1 MDIPAMR
8 LFSSFL
14 AIPVSLLLLSPL
26 MSAGEQVTR
35 SLSVQSGPVNSAVI
49 QMDNARLAIYGI
61 HGEDDPRVEQVLL
74 THHRRDVA
82 WAARLAVEKGATAV
96 APVAESELLANP
108 AAFWNAFTQNRF
120 HDYGQQSTKIL
131 ASPLKVERWVKQ
143 GDTVNWR
150 GLQFQV
156 LDTPGYTRGSISYLA
171 ELDGKKIAFTGDLI
185 YGDGQLVDLYSFQ
198 DEIPDAQVGGYHG
211 YGGRLAQLIESLK
224 LIALHE
230 PDIIVPARGPVIEDP
245 AAAIDTLILRVKAL
259 YRSYLSTNAL
269 HWYFKQDRMQICA
282 DRILEK
288 GFPVTLMPYCHY
300 EDTPEWIWVNS
311 TSRLI
316 ISDSGHGFLLDC
328 GSQRVIDGIDQLIE
342 SGVITQLDGIFV
354 THYHDDHTDMVE
366 AASKKFDCPVYAI
379 RQYIDILRNPAAY
392 HMPAMTS
399 NAISNLKRVGDGH
412 SVRWNE
418 YNFTFHFFPGQTIY
432 HGALLVRRK
441 SEQPVF
447 FIGDAFAPS
456 GLDDYCVLNRNLV
469 GEDEGFLLCLK
480 KVRRIKEDSWLVNEH
495 IPHVFRFNDD
505 EMLYLVSRYRARR
518 NMLKELFPWDDPN
531 YGIDEQWAVFYP
543 YGTTADAGSTIDL
556 EVRITNHS
564 PIRRSYQVTPHLVE
578 GMTLVSGPR
587 PLSLAAGKSGSVR
600 VQVQLPA
607 SPGNYLVTADVHSEG
622 MDFNRWVEALVT
634 VP

>member
-1 MDIPAMR
+1 M
-8 LFSSFL
+8 
-14 AIPVSLLLLSPL
+14 
-26 MSAGEQVTR
+26 
-35 SLSVQSGPVNSAVI
+35 
-49 QMDNARLAIYGI
+49 
-61 HGEDDPRVEQVLL
+61 
-74 THHRRDVA
+74 
-82 WAARLAVEKGATAV
+82 
-96 APVAESELLANP
+96 
-108 AAFWNAFTQNRF
+108 
-120 HDYGQQSTKIL
+120 
-131 ASPLKVERWVKQ
+131 
-143 GDTVNWR
+143 
-150 GLQFQV
+150 
-156 LDTPGYTRGSISYLA
+156 
-171 ELDGKKIAFTGDLI
+171 
-185 YGDGQLVDLYSFQ
+185 
-198 DEIPDAQVGGYHG
+198 
-211 YGGRLAQLIESLK
+211 
-224 LIALHE
+224 
-230 PDIIVPARGPVIEDP
+230 
-245 AAAIDTLILRVKAL
+245 
-259 YRSYLSTNAL
+259 
-269 HWYFKQDRMQICA
+269 
-282 DRILEK
+282 
-288 GFPVTLMPYCHY
+288 
-300 EDTPEWIWVNS
+300 
-311 TSRLI
+311 
-316 ISDSGHGFLLDC
+316 
-328 GSQRVIDGIDQLIE
+328 E

-366 AASKKFDCPVYAI
+366 AASKKFDCPVYAT

-456 GLDDYCVLNRNLV
+456 GVDDYCVLNRNLV
-469 GEDEGFLLCLK
+469 GEDEGLLLCLK
-480 KVRRIKEDSWLVNEH
+480 KVRRIKQDSWLVNEH

>member
-1 MDIPAMR
+1 MR
-8 LFSSFL
+8 SNTTWL
-14 AIPVSLLLLSPL
+14 AILVSLLLFPVESSP
-26 MSAGEQVTR
+26 GEQVTS
-35 SLSVQSGPVNSAVI
+35 SLSVQSGPVNAVVI
-49 QMDNARLAIYGI
+49 QKDDARLSVYGVS
-61 HGEDDPRVEQVLL
+61 DRDSPRMEQVLL

-82 WAARLAVEKGATAV
+82 WAARLAVDTGAAAI
-96 APVAESELLANP
+96 APAAEADLLAHP
-108 AAFWNAFTQNRF
+108 GTFWNAFTQNRF
-120 HDYGQQSTKIL
+120 HDYAQQSTKIL
-131 ASPLKVERWVKQ
+131 ASPLEVDRWVKQ
-143 GDTVNWR
+143 GDIINWR

-156 LDTPGYTRGSISYLA
+156 LDTPGYTRGSISYLTK
-171 ELDGKKIAFTGDLI
+171 LDGKKIAFTGDLI
-185 YGDGQLVDLYSFQ
+185 YGEGQLVDLYSFQ
-198 DEIPDAQVGGYHG
+198 DEIPDAQVRGYHG
-211 YGGRLAQLIESLK
+211 YGGRLAQLLESLK
-224 LIALHE
+224 LIALHQ
-230 PDIIVPARGPVIEDP
+230 PDIIVPARGPVIRDP
-245 AAAIDTLILRVKAL
+245 AKAIETLTLRVKAL

-300 EDTPEWIWVNS
+300 EETPEWIWIKS

-328 GSQRVIDGIDQLIE
+328 GGQGVIDGIDQLIE
-342 SGVITQLDGIFV
+342 SGTVTQIDGIFV

-366 AASKKFDCPVYAI
+366 AASKKYDCPVYAT
-379 RQYIDILRNPAAY
+379 REYIDILRNPAAY

-399 NAISNLKRVGDGH
+399 NAISNLKLVGNGQ
-412 SVRWNE
+412 SIRWNE
-418 YNFTFHFFPGQTIY
+418 YNFTFQFFPGQTIY

-441 SEQPVF
+441 GEPPVF

-456 GLDDYCVLNRNLV
+456 GVDDYCVLNRNLL

-480 KVRRIKEDSWLVNEH
+480 KVERIKEETWLINEH

-505 EMLYLVSRYRARR
+505 EMLYLKSRYRARR
-518 NMLKELFPWDDPN
+518 NMLKELFPWDNPN

-543 YGTTADAGSTIDL
+543 YGTTADARATINL

-564 PIRRSYQVTPHLVE
+564 SHRRSYQVTLHLPE

-587 PLSLAAGKSGSVR
+587 ALSLAAGKSGSVR

-622 MDFNRWVEALVT
+622 MAFNRWVEALVT
-634 VP
+634 VPE